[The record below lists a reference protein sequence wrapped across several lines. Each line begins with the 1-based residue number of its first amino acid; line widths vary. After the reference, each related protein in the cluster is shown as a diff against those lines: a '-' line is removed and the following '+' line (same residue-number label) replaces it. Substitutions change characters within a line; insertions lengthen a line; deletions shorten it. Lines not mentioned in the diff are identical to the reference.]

1 MKYISHIFSILTVTI
16 LLILITP
23 INTPFQMFSQNLVL
37 ATSQEVQDDWSSPS
51 DENDDSSSEN
61 EASENSQETT

>member
-1 MKYISHIFSILTVTI
+1 
-16 LLILITP
+16 
-23 INTPFQMFSQNLVL
+23 MFSQNLVL